1 MKRIAIVAGTRPEC
15 IKMAPVYFEL
25 MRSKSIEPIFVATAQ
40 HRQML
45 DQTLRV
51 FGIEPDV
58 DLDLM
63 QPGQTLVDL
72 TSRVLSAMTAWL
84 EKARPDAILVQGDT
98 TTVLASAMAAF
109 YLKIPV
115 GHVEAGLRTGNLYSP
130 FPEEMN
136 RRLTSPLAR
145 WHFCP
150 TSVSRDNLLREG
162 IAEKTIHVTG
172 NSVVDSLLWVRD
184 QLKHRGVNSESV
196 CDRLKIPNSLLPT
209 ILKTLA
215 VVGFW

>member
-1 MKRIAIVAGTRPEC
+1 
-15 IKMAPVYFEL
+15 MAPFYFEL

-172 NSVVDSLLWVRD
+172 NSVVDSLLWFAI
-184 QLKHRGVNSESV
+184 N
-196 CDRLKIPNSLLPT
+196 
-209 ILKTLA
+209 
-215 VVGFW
+215 